1 MFAYVKLD
9 PKILSGSYR
18 DSVYMAALYRLNAL
32 QEQNKCLVIA
42 QDIESESKK
51 SVALLL
57 GVKLIQGSLY
67 GKSQLSINFV
77 KKLTSFLP

>member
-9 PKILSGSYR
+9 PKILSESYR
-18 DSVYMAALYRLNAL
+18 NSVYMAALYRLNAL

-51 SVALLL
+51 
-57 GVKLIQGSLY
+57 KR
-67 GKSQLSINFV
+67 
-77 KKLTSFLP
+77 SFAFRR